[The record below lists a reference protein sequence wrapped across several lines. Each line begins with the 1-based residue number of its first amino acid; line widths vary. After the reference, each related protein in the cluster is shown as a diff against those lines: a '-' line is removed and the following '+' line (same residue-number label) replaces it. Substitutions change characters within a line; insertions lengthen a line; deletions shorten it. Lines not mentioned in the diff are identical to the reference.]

1 MKKSFILILI
11 ILLLTGCAKEVKD
24 DDIVDGGEISN
35 SQDENAGDSN
45 DDSENQPSKEADSEG
60 YSFTYNNIK
69 ISLNEESTS
78 IIKGLGEA
86 MEEFQ
91 APSCAFQG
99 MDMFYV
105 FPGFELS
112 TYPLEDS
119 HYIST
124 IDFIDDTVTTEKG
137 LYIGSTLDDVIDKYG
152 VGFEQSGSI
161 YTYKSGD
168 TSISFAINNDTVENI
183 TYAALVG
190 EQN

>member
-1 MKKSFILILI
+1 
-11 ILLLTGCAKEVKD
+11 
-24 DDIVDGGEISN
+24 
-35 SQDENAGDSN
+35 
-45 DDSENQPSKEADSEG
+45 
-60 YSFTYNNIK
+60 
-69 ISLNEESTS
+69 
-78 IIKGLGEA
+78 